1 MYQMKNNI
9 LLAIFIIPFVF
20 SFSQSTIDF
29 SLQINQIEIE
39 NLQGLHSYAFAQHE
53 GKWLIIGGRKDGLH
67 ARQPFNAF
75 PQAQNNTDVYV
86 IDIEN
91 NQFWSKSLNSLSS
104 SIAEQ
109 LQSTNMNFHQ
119 VEDTLYFMGGYAFS
133 NTANDHITFPNI
145 TSIIVSEVIDA
156 VINNQPFTNYFKQI
170 EDQRFAV
177 TGGHLKFLNN
187 NFYLVGGHRF
197 DGRYN
202 PMGNPTYNQTYTNA
216 YKKFKL
222 NNSASQIIISD
233 YQEIIDP
240 IHLRRRD
247 YNLVPQVFPDGE
259 EGFTIFSGVFQQN
272 ADLPFLYPVDITENY
287 YTPITEF
294 NQYLSCYHGANISIY
309 DSLKNAMHS
318 IFFGGMAQ
326 YYYDENENLIQ
337 DDNVPFVKT
346 ISMISRDSNGVLN
359 EIRLP
364 IEMPGLLGASAEF
377 FLNKDLPTYESGV
390 LKLND
395 LNGDTVVLGHI
406 FGGIKS
412 PSLNPFSS
420 NQTNTT
426 IAENHLFEVKL
437 ISASENSTS
446 ISTINNENP
455 YKLNVFPNPAK
466 NDFTF
471 ELEVNPK
478 DKVFYYLTNS
488 QGQILMD
495 GYLSIPSNEKIEHN
509 IKLNKKNA
517 NGIYHLTVVINDKYY
532 LYEKILQ
539 SN

>member
-1 MYQMKNNI
+1 MKNNI

-39 NLQGLHSYAFAQHE
+39 NLQGLHSYAFAQHD

-109 LQSTNMNFHQ
+109 LQSTNMNFYQ
-119 VEDTLYFMGGYAFS
+119 IEDTLYFIGGYAFANS
-133 NTANDHITFPNI
+133 LNDHITFPYI
-145 TSIIVSEVIDA
+145 TTIQVSD
-156 VINNQPFTNYFKQI
+156 VINAVVNNQLFADFFKQI

-177 TGGHLKFLNN
+177 TGGQLNFLNN
-187 NFYLVGGHRF
+187 TFYLVGGHRF

-202 PMGNPTYNQTYTNA
+202 PMGNPTYNQSYTNA
-216 YKKFKL
+216 IKKFKI
-222 NNSASQIIISD
+222 NNSNSITISD
-233 YQEIIDP
+233 YQEILDP
-240 IHLRRRD
+240 VHLRRRD
-247 YNLVPQVFPDGE
+247 YNLLPQIFPNGE
-259 EGFTIFSGVFQQN
+259 EGFTLFSGVFQQN
-272 ADLPFLYPVDITENY
+272 ADLPFLYPVDITEGDY
-287 YTPITEF
+287 IPITEF
-294 NQYLSCYHGANISIY
+294 NQYLSCYHGAKIPVY
-309 DSLKNAMHS
+309 DSVKNIMYS
-318 IFFGGMAQ
+318 MFLGGMAQ
-326 YYYDENENLIQ
+326 YYYDENDNLIQ
-337 DDNVPFVKT
+337 DDLVPFVKT
-346 ISMISRDSNGVLN
+346 ISMVTRDSNGVLN

-364 IEMPGLLGASAEF
+364 IEMPGLNGSSAEF
-377 FLNKDLPTYESGV
+377 IPNLNLPRYKSGII
-390 LKLND
+390 KLNELQD
-395 LNGDTVVLGHI
+395 DTVLLGHI
-406 FGGIKS
+406 FGGIKT
-412 PSLNPFSS
+412 PMLNPFSI

-426 IAENHLFEVKL
+426 SAENYLFEVKMYD
-437 ISASENSTS
+437 SQGSTTK
-446 ISTINNENP
+446 IPALKNQNP
-455 YKLNVFPNPAK
+455 YDLNVFPNPAK

-471 ELEVNPK
+471 ELEVNTK

-495 GYLSIPSNEKIEHN
+495 GYISVPSNEKIEHN
-509 IKLNKKNA
+509 VKLNKKNA